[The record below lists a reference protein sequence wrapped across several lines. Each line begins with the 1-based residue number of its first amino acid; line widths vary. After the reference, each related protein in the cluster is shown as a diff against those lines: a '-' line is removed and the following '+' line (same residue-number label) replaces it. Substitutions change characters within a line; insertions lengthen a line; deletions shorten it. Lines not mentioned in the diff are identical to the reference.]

1 MPRSQKND
9 NFIDKT
15 FTIVADILLKV
26 LPTSNDE
33 KRAFTYYRN
42 GMSAQSEGEYAEALQ
57 NYYQAL
63 RLEIDAYD
71 RSYILYNIGLIHS
84 SNGQQG
90 KALEYYY
97 QALERNPRL
106 SQALNNIAII
116 YHYRAQQ
123 ALLNNQDEVSKV
135 FFDKAI
141 DYWKE
146 AVRLS
151 PNSYPKVQNWLS
163 MRRLFSS

>member
-1 MPRSQKND
+1 M
-9 NFIDKT
+9 
-15 FTIVADILLKV
+15 
-26 LPTSNDE
+26 
-33 KRAFTYYRN
+33 
-42 GMSAQSEGEYAEALQ
+42 
-57 NYYQAL
+57 
-63 RLEIDAYD
+63 
-71 RSYILYNIGLIHS
+71 IHS